1 MNITI
6 FTEHK
11 PEHPCKESQYPY
23 KDKTQVLGCQPIVDI
38 RNCLTESEVQIE
50 QTI

>member
-11 PEHPCKESQYPY
+11 PEHPCRESQYPY
-23 KDKTQVLGCQPIVDI
+23 KDKTQVRYSVGLPTHCGY
-38 RNCLTESEVQIE
+38 
-50 QTI
+50 